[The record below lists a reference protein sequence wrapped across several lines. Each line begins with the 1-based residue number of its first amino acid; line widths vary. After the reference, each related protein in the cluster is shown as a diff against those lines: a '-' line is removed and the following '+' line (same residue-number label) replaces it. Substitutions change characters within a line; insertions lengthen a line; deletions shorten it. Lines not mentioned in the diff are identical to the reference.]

1 MNEIEIQIEILN
13 QVIKKTI
20 GRIKDIQKQLEV
32 EKQERK
38 ELGGY
43 EDCGSFY
50 QDAVIKTEAV
60 ISTSIR
66 LAFPLAPKWKTRS
79 ANTYTQIFRSRVW
92 KVLRVAIS

>member
-1 MNEIEIQIEILN
+1 MNEIEVQREILN

-20 GRIKDIQKQLEV
+20 GRIKELQKQLEV

-38 ELGGY
+38 ELGVY

-60 ISTSIR
+60 ISELVSQKIS
-66 LAFPLAPKWKTRS
+66 LEKWRKKLKYS
-79 ANTYTQIFRSRVW
+79 LSENN
-92 KVLRVAIS
+92 